1 MDSTVHGV
9 TKTFS
14 PLHKDDSFLLSQETF
29 SLYSFIICVYIF
41 TYTYY
46 DWFTSLSLTEYSNT
60 LLMEMQII

>member
-14 PLHKDDSFLLSQETF
+14 SLHKDDSFLLSQETF

-46 DWFTSLSLTEYSNT
+46 DWFTSLSLTEYSST